1 MSRLVLLGGPP
12 GVGKSTVLQLLSG
25 RFPSSA
31 ILDADDIWRVSD
43 DVRNPGRHWISSV
56 VSVMRGYFGAG
67 CELGI
72 VTWVFARS
80 ELYQPVLDGLK
91 DVVDHSHLIYLVAS
105 PQSLE
110 RRLSN
115 RAESAKL
122 PYAKTRLELIDELP
136 FSRIDTTNI
145 SAASAADRVTAEIQ
159 RWITGGV

>member
-43 DVRNPGRHWISSV
+43 DVPNPGRYWISSV
-56 VSVMRGYFGAG
+56 ISVMRGYFGAG

-105 PQSLE
+105 PKSLE
-110 RRLSN
+110 QRLSD
-115 RAESAKL
+115 RGESAKL
-122 PYAKTRLELIDELP
+122 PYAKSRLELIDELP

-145 SAASAADRVTAEIQ
+145 TAASAADRVTAEIQ
-159 RWITGGV
+159 GWISGGA